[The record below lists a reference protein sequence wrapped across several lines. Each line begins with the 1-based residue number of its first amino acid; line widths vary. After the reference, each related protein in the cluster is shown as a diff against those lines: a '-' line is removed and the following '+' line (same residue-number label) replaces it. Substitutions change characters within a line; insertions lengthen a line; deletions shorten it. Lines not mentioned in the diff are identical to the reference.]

1 MSNPEVP
8 LWWDRDV
15 DHAGRSIRPDVRA
28 AAHGIWG
35 CASRRAQSLNSDYS
49 QAAEF
54 MESTVAQVSRYLDR
68 GGVLVFSRE
77 IDGLLMIAFQ
87 RALYRRAA
95 KLRRLETFGGPGELS
110 NRAIDRTWTRQ
121 VHAQLELE
129 QIVRLLSERSRT
141 ILALRFAGY
150 TWKEA
155 ARLLNESVSALRSA
169 FWRDV
174 ARVKSELNNHRSAAP
189 AGQANSQQDIAST
202 NNPPC

>member
-1 MSNPEVP
+1 
-8 LWWDRDV
+8 
-15 DHAGRSIRPDVRA
+15 
-28 AAHGIWG
+28 
-35 CASRRAQSLNSDYS
+35 
-49 QAAEF
+49 

-155 ARLLNESVSALRSA
+155 ARLLNESVPALRSA

-174 ARVKSELNNHRSAAP
+174 ARVKSELNNHRSGAP
-189 AGQANSQQDIAST
+189 AGQANRQQDIAST
-202 NNPPC
+202 NNPQF